1 MGYKVDNA
9 VILAAGTSSRFAP
22 LSYEKP
28 KALISVKGEVLVERQ
43 IRQLKEAGINEI
55 ILVVGYKKEQF
66 YYLKDKYNITI
77 IENKDYNT
85 RNNNASIYAVRD
97 FLKNTYICS
106 ADNYF
111 EINPFEKEVEDSY
124 YATLYSEEKTNEWCV
139 KTDEAGYIDQVSI
152 GGEKSWYMLGHVFWN
167 EKFSQ
172 AFKRILIEEYNEPET
187 ANLLW
192 ESIYMKHLHELKLT
206 IKKYGNDE
214 IFEFDSLDEL
224 REFDHKYIES
234 SGSEILSQIAEKM
247 HCNEKEIVKIAALK
261 MPGGMEAIG
270 FEFHIGNSQYKYMYK
285 EKTWRKVK

>member
-66 YYLKDKYNITI
+66 YYLKDKYNIII

-111 EINPFEKEVEDSY
+111 ERNPFEKEVEDSY

-139 KTDEAGYIDQVSI
+139 KTDEEGYIDQVTI

-172 AFKRILIEEYNEPET
+172 TFKRILIEEYNEPET

-192 ESIYMKHLHELKLT
+192 ESIYMEHLHELKLT

-234 SGSEILSQIAEKM
+234 SGSKILSHIAEKM
-247 HCNEKEIVKIAALK
+247 HCNEKEITKISVLK
-261 MPGGMEAIG
+261 MPGEMEAIG
-270 FEFHIGNSQYKYMYK
+270 FEFNIGNCQYKYIYK
-285 EKTWRKVK
+285 EKTWRQI